1 MRLAALCELPMEELV
16 LFADND
22 IEKGIVQRWEEG
34 VWTRRV
40 AKFALLEAFK
50 HSVNSTNAD
59 WWNDDDRT
67 PMSAISAAREIVGM
81 G

>member
-1 MRLAALCELPMEELV
+1 MRLAALCELPMEELA

-22 IEKGIVQRWEEG
+22 IEKEIVHRWEDG

-40 AKFALLEAFK
+40 AKFALLEAFR
-50 HSVNSTNAD
+50 NASMSD
-59 WWNDDDRT
+59 DAEWWSSDDRT